1 MQTRRGSLVEVVSG
15 TAVAF
20 AISLI
25 LQHCVVDPLWNLN
38 TSFFENLSI
47 TVLFTVVSVA
57 RSYVWRRFFNWLQNK
72 NNNSHVT
79 SRNYR

>member
-1 MQTRRGSLVEVVSG
+1 MQSRRHSLLEVVTG

-20 AISLI
+20 AISMLV
-25 LQHCVVDPLWNLN
+25 QHLVVNPLWKLN
-38 TSFFENLSI
+38 TSFSQDLGI

-79 SRNYR
+79 HRNHG